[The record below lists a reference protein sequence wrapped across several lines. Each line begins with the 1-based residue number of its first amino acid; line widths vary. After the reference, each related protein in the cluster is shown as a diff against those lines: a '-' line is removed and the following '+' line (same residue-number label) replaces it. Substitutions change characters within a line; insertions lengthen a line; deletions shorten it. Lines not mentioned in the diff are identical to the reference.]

1 MQIKKAISKEQSR
14 KKIVDEKYRK
24 LFIVGLPQEADKTE
38 IEDYFKGYGKIED
51 IRIIIDKMSNTSRG
65 FGFVLFKEKESLNEV
80 LKLGNIHDV
89 KSYQVPPT
97 HLIVLD

>member
-1 MQIKKAISKEQSR
+1 M
-14 KKIVDEKYRK
+14 
-24 LFIVGLPQEADKTE
+24 GLPQEADKTE
-38 IEDYFKGYGKIED
+38 IEDYFKTYGKIED

-89 KSYQVPPT
+89 KSYQVP
-97 HLIVLD
+97 